1 MRFTAMWSLL
11 AVAATTVQADDAIIL
26 YFYERPPY
34 MVKHGEADA
43 SGLTADPAAAAF
55 KNAGVAFQWQLSPA
69 KRQLVKIENGHELAC
84 GIGWYKTAQRE
95 KFAKF
100 TVPIYRGKP
109 TVALARPDFNPGGT
123 TLAALVANPAVRV
136 LMKGGLTYG
145 QDVVRI
151 MATAKADVQV
161 VTGEQPALARMV
173 NAARA
178 DFMFSPQEEASML
191 ITLPEVRPRGL
202 KVLTFSDVDAG
213 NTRHIMC
220 SKKVSDDTIARLNRA
235 IGQGANPGRASDK
248 GF

>member
-34 MVKHGEADA
+34 MVRNGDADA

-55 KNAGVAFQWQLSPA
+55 KNAGVAFKWQLSPA

-100 TVPIYRGKP
+100 TVPIYRDKP
-109 TVALARPDFNPGGT
+109 TVALARPDFNPGVT